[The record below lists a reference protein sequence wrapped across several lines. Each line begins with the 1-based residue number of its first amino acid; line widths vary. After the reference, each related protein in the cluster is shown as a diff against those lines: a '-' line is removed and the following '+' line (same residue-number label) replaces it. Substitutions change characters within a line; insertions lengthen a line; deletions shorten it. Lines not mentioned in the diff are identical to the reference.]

1 MHRLRAY
8 IPAAVFLAGC
18 AFLWRPH
25 AQRAVPLAAPLTTV
39 LEGLSGYTPHDQTV
53 SDEERRV
60 AGMTDYVA
68 RVYTQQGDS
77 VMAFSTLVSYYDH
90 QAQGQTIHSPRNCL
104 PGAGWEILRAGTR
117 TLVVDGTPRLV
128 NQYVL
133 KKGMET
139 AIAYYWYQGRGRV
152 VANEYRVKLNLL
164 RDAAFLGH
172 TEEALVR
179 VVVPVTSETSSDAVI
194 ADKAFAD
201 ASVVGDQIATRM
213 IRDVARVLPGK
224 SGGTPLS

>member
-8 IPAAVFLAGC
+8 VPAAVFLAGC

-39 LEGLSGYTPHDQTV
+39 LEGLSGYTAHDQTV
-53 SDEERRV
+53 SDDERRV

-68 RVYTQQGDS
+68 RVYTQAGDS

-90 QAQGQTIHSPRNCL
+90 QAQGKTIHSPRNCL
-104 PGAGWEILRAGTR
+104 PGAGWQILRAGTR
-117 TLVVDGTPRLV
+117 TLDVDGAQRVV
-128 NQYVL
+128 NQYIL
-133 KKGMET
+133 KNGAAT
-139 AIAYYWYQGRGRV
+139 AVAYYWYQGRGRV

-179 VVVPVTSETSSDAVI
+179 VVVPVAGETTATAAI
-194 ADKAFAD
+194 PEKALAD

-224 SGGTPLS
+224 SRGTPLS